1 MANGYV
7 FDSSSPRKVPV
18 MSQPELTRALDLI
31 EPARAQATPAHTSES
46 TADKIIATA
55 PSGTWSHERPARD
68 ARERHAEP
76 PPYFDRALQDAE
88 RLLNYAAEFGIDVDS
103 ETRNDVLH
111 ARSQCTRGV
120 SDQTTASLL
129 TALTKLAARIRPVTA
144 ESLRACANQ
153 ERHTARLYMKVA
165 IGLALIIIPCSVCS
179 FVTSAIADAIRKDI
193 VTANDLA
200 AKLAAKLPIQ
210 TQSATQMALPL
221 PLDVITDLQQFASTI
236 RFIDARAMRLNALTF
251 HTERDPFADRR
262 SSPDKL
268 RDVFQLPIGLPN
280 PPRIAADFIKTYQ
293 DVRLFAQSL
302 VDDLSFFYGAIT
314 SCVLPMLYALLG
326 TCAYLLRSFE
336 NGIKTKTFTP
346 DRSNSARFVIAAIG
360 GAVVGLFSNFSITQA
375 ASIPPLAIAFLVGYA
390 VDVFFSFLEGLLQ
403 TFARNK
409 SGSVPA
415 TS

>member
-1 MANGYV
+1 MA
-7 FDSSSPRKVPV
+7 
-18 MSQPELTRALDLI
+18 QPELKRTLDLI
-31 EPARAQATPAHTSES
+31 EPTSAQAIPLPTNES
-46 TADKIIATA
+46 TADKIIAA
-55 PSGTWSHERPARD
+55 VPSGNWSHEKPA
-68 ARERHAEP
+68 
-76 PPYFDRALQDAE
+76 PPYFDHALQDAE
-88 RLLNYAAEFGIDVDS
+88 RLLNYAAESGIDVDS

-120 SDQTTASLL
+120 SDQTTANLL

-153 ERHTARLYMKVA
+153 ERRTAHFYMKVA
-165 IGLALIIIPCSVCS
+165 IALAVIIIPCSVCS
-179 FVTSAIADAIRKDI
+179 FVTSAIAEAIRKDI
-193 VTANDLA
+193 VTGNDLA

-210 TQSATQMALPL
+210 TQSTTVIAGPL

-262 SSPDKL
+262 LSPDKM
-268 RDVFQLPIGLPN
+268 REVFQLQIGLPN
-280 PPRIAADFIKTYQ
+280 PPKIAADFIKTYQ

-403 TFARNK
+403 TFARSK

-415 TS
+415 T